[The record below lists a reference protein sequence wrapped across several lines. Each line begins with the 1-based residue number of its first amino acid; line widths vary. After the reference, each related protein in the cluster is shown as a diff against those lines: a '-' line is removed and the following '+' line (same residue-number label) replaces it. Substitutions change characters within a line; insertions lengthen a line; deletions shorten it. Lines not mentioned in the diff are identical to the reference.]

1 MSWQTPRRHGL
12 LHPVFR
18 GFFGFRRDTGSS
30 FFRFQ
35 LWSAGRRNRTDGRVL
50 GCREKG
56 ARRRERSRPT
66 VSGIVAVPQSLLF
79 PERPSVQFS
88 SRGGQEPAHEGSFA
102 LGDQKIHQ
110 VLGRFV

>member
-1 MSWQTPRRHGL
+1 MVGCPGRLPVVMVCSTLCSAGFSVSDGTQGL
-12 LHPVFR
+12 LF
-18 GFFGFRRDTGSS
+18 S
-30 FFRFQ
+30 
-35 LWSAGRRNRTDGRVL
+35 
-50 GCREKG
+50 
-56 ARRRERSRPT
+56 